1 MPLTG
6 AIPTDV
12 FDEED
17 TQGHLSDNITHTS
30 NDDDYVQNSE
40 PSRPKAQKSA
50 DQLGLDK
57 PPSKR
62 RKTSIA
68 TTTST
73 KIAAVKDIPDK
84 ALRNV
89 MYVSLRHHSAQAI
102 QNDAYPGL
110 DNEKEMIISSFAAG
124 QKDYKTTKYRLNTD
138 LRRLVSLSL
147 VVSETLTDLL
157 LDQGKQVHHSR

>member
-1 MPLTG
+1 ME
-6 AIPTDV
+6 V
-12 FDEED
+12 FDKED
-17 TQGHLSDNITHTS
+17 TQVHLSDNITHTS
-30 NDDDYVQNSE
+30 NNDDYVQNSE

-57 PPSKR
+57 RLSKR

-73 KIAAVKDIPDK
+73 KITAVKDIPDK

-89 MYVSLRHHSAQAI
+89 MYVSLRHHSAQVI

-110 DNEKEMIISSFAAG
+110 DDKKEMIISLFAAG

-147 VVSETLTDLL
+147 VVSKTLTDLL
-157 LDQGKQVHHSR
+157 LDQGKQVHHLR